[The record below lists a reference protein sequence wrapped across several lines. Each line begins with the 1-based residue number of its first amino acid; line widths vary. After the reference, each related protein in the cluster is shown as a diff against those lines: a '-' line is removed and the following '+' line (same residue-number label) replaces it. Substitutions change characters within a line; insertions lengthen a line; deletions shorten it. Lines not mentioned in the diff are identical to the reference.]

1 MSKEG
6 YIKLYRQL
14 TDNPLWKEKPFTRG
28 QAWVDMLFK
37 ANYADRETYIKGQRV
52 MIKRGQLLRAVH
64 NLAEDWGWSVN
75 KVRRFTLDLTQQ
87 GMIQVFGTPYGTLIT
102 IENYEAF
109 QDERRAD
116 ETPDG
121 ISDGTPD
128 ETPDGTREKKVK
140 KVKNKRGAFAPP
152 ALADVSK
159 YVEQMGYGMDP
170 KAFYDYYSETD
181 WMKKNGQQIRDWK
194 ASVRTWERREKEF
207 RKAGGGSSNGSAQI
221 EPPKYKMLE
230 PDVDPE
236 QEHPERGPVTCM
248 PEEMRRR
255 LQPAKN

>member
-1 MSKEG
+1 MSEG

-14 TDNPLWKEKPFTRG
+14 VDNPLWKEKPFTRG
-28 QAWVDMLFK
+28 QAWVDLLMK
-37 ANYADRETYIKGQRV
+37 ANYKDVRTVIKGQMV
-52 MIKRGQLLRAVH
+52 VIKRGQLLRGEDS
-64 NLAEDWGWSVN
+64 LADDWGWSRG
-75 KVRRFTLDLTQQ
+75 KVRRFLTQLEKEK
-87 GMIQVFGTPYGTLIT
+87 MCSRNGTALGTLIT
-102 IENYEAF
+102 IANYEAF
-109 QDERRAD
+109 QCDRPLNDTA
-116 ETPDG
+116 
-121 ISDGTPD
+121 DGTPD
-128 ETPDGTREKKVK
+128 GTADGTGVKKVK

-159 YVEQMGYGMDP
+159 YVDQMGYGMDP